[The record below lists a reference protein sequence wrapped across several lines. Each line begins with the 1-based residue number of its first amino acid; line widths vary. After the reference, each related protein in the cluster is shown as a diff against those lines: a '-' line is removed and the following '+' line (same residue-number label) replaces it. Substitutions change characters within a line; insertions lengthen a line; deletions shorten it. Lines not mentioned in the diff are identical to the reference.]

1 MPRQFGRSAC
11 GAGAHGTTFATYANV
26 TVRQRGAHVCVAL
39 VVVLSQVSVLV
50 TCVGCSRDGPDA
62 GSTTVR
68 VEPAPDPTVVHV
80 AHPEGFSV
88 VHVETRTTPNELHM
102 NGVVAP
108 DITRTVHVTSLPG
121 GKLVERSVNE
131 PRS

>member
-1 MPRQFGRSAC
+1 
-11 GAGAHGTTFATYANV
+11 
-26 TVRQRGAHVCVAL
+26 
-39 VVVLSQVSVLV
+39 
-50 TCVGCSRDGPDA
+50 
-62 GSTTVR
+62 
-68 VEPAPDPTVVHV
+68 
-80 AHPEGFSV
+80 
-88 VHVETRTTPNELHM
+88 VETRTTPNELHL